1 MPAWP
6 IAARSSNV
14 YLVSMIFVSLK
25 DLGSQHAELARK
37 AEEGE
42 TVVVTQDGKPV
53 FDLVPHKEEKK
64 GGLDFEAGR
73 AYLRSIG
80 VTDPFPYIADD
91 FDDPL
96 PEDFLL
102 RPLPPDPK

>member
-1 MPAWP
+1 MKT
-6 IAARSSNV
+6 
-14 YLVSMIFVSLK
+14 VSIREAQDRF
-25 DLGSQHAELARK
+25 DELARDV
-37 AEEGE
+37 EHGE
-42 TVVVTQDGKPV
+42 TVTVTRDGKPV
-53 FDLVPHKEEKK
+53 FDIVPREGARQKK
-64 GGLDFEAGR
+64 GGIDWEAGQ

-102 RPLPPDPK
+102 RPLP